1 MARMKRSISEPVTII
16 DVARAAGVSYATVS
30 RVINNE
36 EYVKAETRE
45 RVTAALNRLGYVV
58 NRQAR
63 SLRGGR
69 THTVGLLV
77 RGLDTG
83 YIGEIVRGI
92 DRALVEQQYDLML
105 YTTHWRQNNEA
116 AYVETLT
123 RGMVDGLLLVLPRT
137 PENYL
142 EWLQVQRFPY
152 VLIDH
157 QGTDSTGPAVGA
169 TNLLGGQTATKYLL
183 TLGHRRIGFITG
195 NLKLGCAQDRLE
207 GYRTALQAHGV
218 PYDDRWVV
226 TGDFL
231 QPSGYAAATTL
242 LQRTPRPTAIVA
254 SNDVMAFGVMEAA
267 RDHGL
272 RIPEDIS
279 IIGFDDIPQAAS
291 VHPPLTTIRQ
301 PLEEMGRVA
310 AQLLLAMID
319 EQEQLDKRIAL
330 PTALVIRNSCQAL
343 AEASAVGADQMP
355 R

>member
-1 MARMKRSISEPVTII
+1 MTRTKRSSAELVTII
-16 DVARAAGVSYATVS
+16 DVAREAGVSYATVS

-45 RVTAALNRLGYVV
+45 KVTAALNRLGYVG

-77 RGLDTG
+77 RGLDTE

-92 DRALVEQQYDLML
+92 DRELVEHAYDLML

-116 AYVETLT
+116 AYVKTLT
-123 RGMVDGLLLVLPRT
+123 RGMVDGLLLVLPRA

-142 EWLQVQRFPY
+142 AWLRAQQFPY

-157 QGTDSTGPAVGA
+157 QGLDSTGPAVGA
-169 TNLLGGQTATKYLL
+169 TNLQGGQDATAYLL
-183 TLGHRRIGFITG
+183 GLGHRQIGFITG
-195 NLKLGCAQDRLE
+195 DMKLGCALDRLA
-207 GYRTALQAHGV
+207 GYKAALQAHNIAV
-218 PYDDRWVV
+218 DDHLIVK
-226 TGDFL
+226 GNFL
-231 QPSGYAAATTL
+231 QPSGYAAAVTL
-242 LQRTPRPTAIVA
+242 LGRTPRPTAIVS
-254 SNDVMAFGVMEAA
+254 SNDVMALGVMEAA

-272 RIPEDIS
+272 RIPDDIS

-310 AQLLLAMID
+310 TQLLFAIIEDQAQM
-319 EQEQLDKRIAL
+319 DKRIAL
-330 PTALVIRNSCQAL
+330 PTQLVIRNSCRPPEQAGQ
-343 AEASAVGADQMP
+343 VG
-355 R
+355 

>member
-1 MARMKRSISEPVTII
+1 MKHPDSSAEPVTII
-16 DVARAAGVSYATVS
+16 DVAREAGVSYATVS

-36 EYVKAETRE
+36 EYVKPATRE
-45 RVTAALNRLGYVV
+45 RVTAVLKRLGYVG

-92 DRALVEQQYDLML
+92 DRELREYHYDLML
-105 YTTHWRQNNEA
+105 YTTHWRKYEEA

-142 EWLQVQRFPY
+142 EWLRTRHFPY

-157 QGTDSTGPAVGA
+157 QGIDNTGPAVGA
-169 TNLLGGQTATKYLL
+169 TNTLGGYDATHYLL
-183 TLGHRRIGFITG
+183 KLGHRRIGFITG
-195 NLKLGCAQDRLE
+195 DLKLGCAHDRLQ
-207 GYRTALQAHGV
+207 GYQTALQEYGIAF
-218 PYDDRWVV
+218 DAQLVV
-226 TGDFL
+226 EGDFL
-231 QPSGYAAATTL
+231 QPSGYAGATAL
-242 LQRTPRPTAIVA
+242 VQCQPRPTAIVT
-254 SNDVMAFGVMEAA
+254 SNDVMAFGVMEAV

-279 IIGFDDIPQAAS
+279 IVGFDDIPQAAS

-301 PLEEMGRVA
+301 PLEEMGRA
-310 AQLLLAMID
+310 AARLLFEIIENKAQPGKL
-319 EQEQLDKRIAL
+319 IAL
-330 PTALVIRNSCQAL
+330 PTQLVIRSSCQAPIT
-343 AEASAVGADQMP
+343 AN
-355 R
+355 